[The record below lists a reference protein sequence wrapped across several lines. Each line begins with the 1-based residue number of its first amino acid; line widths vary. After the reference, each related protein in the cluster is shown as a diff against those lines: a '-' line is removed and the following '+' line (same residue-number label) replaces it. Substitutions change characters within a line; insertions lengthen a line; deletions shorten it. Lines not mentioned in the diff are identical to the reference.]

1 MLIRNK
7 LILRFMALVI
17 TIQLCLTAFIYYYSA
32 QAREL
37 RFYHRLEAKAEQ
49 TAHLLIHRLNL
60 EPEVLQSFRKKDL
73 LTMHNERISIY
84 DPQRRLVF
92 HLAQVPQDAGIPT
105 QDTAYFNQITRKKPA
120 RFQRGKVET
129 LGMLYR
135 HQGKPYLIFVAG
147 RDQFGGREFDTL
159 RSILLGGNL
168 GALVLIIGAAWYFA
182 DRSLRP
188 LSRMVTE
195 VKGIT
200 ASNLRK
206 RVDEGNRRDEI
217 AHLAMTFNEM
227 LSGLEQS
234 FEAQKSFLSH
244 ASHELRTPLANVL
257 GTLETASAYD
267 TELPAAK
274 RSIDSAVEEIQRIID
289 LTNGLLALAKAD
301 DTSFRRTPVQ
311 LDDVVLQA
319 VDSCS
324 ARYPGRTVQVE
335 FGTWPETVEAVFSV
349 PGNAQLLQT
358 AVLNLL
364 DNACKYSTQTVTV
377 ALGYETPRQILLTIT
392 DTGSGLAAD
401 ELMRVVEPLYRGA
414 NGRDKPGYGLGLA
427 ITQKIVQVHAGQLQI
442 ASEVGKGTRVL
453 VRLPAL

>member
-1 MLIRNK
+1 MLVRNK
-7 LILRFMALVI
+7 LILRFMALVV

-49 TAHLLIHRLNL
+49 TANLLIHRLD
-60 EPEVLQSFRKKDL
+60 LQPDMLRSLRKKDL

-92 HLAQVPQDAGIPT
+92 HIAQEKKDAGTPT
-105 QDTAYFNQITRKKPA
+105 QDTAYFDQITRKKPA
-120 RFQRGKVET
+120 RFQRGDIET

-135 HQGKPYLIFVAG
+135 HHGQPYLIFVAG
-147 RDQFGGREFDTL
+147 RDQFGGKEFETL

-182 DRSLRP
+182 NRSLQP
-188 LSRMVTE
+188 LSRMVAE

-200 ASNLRK
+200 ATNLRQ
-206 RVDEGNRRDEI
+206 RVNEGNRQDEI
-217 AHLAMTFNEM
+217 AQLAMTFNEM
-227 LSGLEQS
+227 LSGLEQA

-257 GTLETASAYD
+257 GTLETSSAYD
-267 TELPAAK
+267 TELAASK

-319 VDSCS
+319 VDECS

-335 FGTWPETVEAVFSV
+335 FGTWPESVEEVFMV
-349 PGNAQLLQT
+349 RGNAQLLQT

-364 DNACKYSTQTVTV
+364 DNACKYSTQAVTV
-377 ALGYETPRQILLTIT
+377 GLGYETAHHILLTIT
-392 DTGSGLAAD
+392 DTGLGLPAE
-401 ELMRVVEPLYRGA
+401 ELARIQEPLYRGT

-427 ITQKIVQVHAGQLQI
+427 ITLKIIQVHAGQLQI
-442 ASEVGKGTRVL
+442 DSEVGKGTQVS
-453 VRLPAL
+453 VRLPAA

>member
-17 TIQLCLTAFIYYYSA
+17 AIQLCLTGFIYYYSA

-37 RFYHRLEAKAEQ
+37 RFYHRLEGKAEQ
-49 TAHLLIHRLNL
+49 TANLLIHRLDL
-60 EPEVLQSFRKKDL
+60 DPDVLRSFRKKDL

-92 HLAQVPQDAGIPT
+92 HLAQEDEPASARDAE
-105 QDTAYFNQITRKKPA
+105 YFDRITRKKPA
-120 RFQRGKVET
+120 RFREGKVET
-129 LGMLYR
+129 LGIVYR
-135 HQGKPYLIFVAG
+135 HHKQSYLVFVAG
-147 RDQFGGREFDTL
+147 RDQFGGKEFDTL
-159 RSILLGGNL
+159 TSILLWGNF
-168 GALVLIIGAAWYFA
+168 GALLLIIGAAWVFA

-188 LSRMVTE
+188 LQRMVAE

-200 ASNLRK
+200 ASNLKR

-217 AHLAMTFNEM
+217 AQLAMTFNQM
-227 LSGLEQS
+227 LSGLEQA
-234 FEAQKSFLSH
+234 FENQKSFVAH

-267 TELPAAK
+267 TELPTAK
-274 RSIDSAVEEIQRIID
+274 RSIDSAVEEIQKIID
-289 LTNGLLALAKAD
+289 LTNGLLVLAKAD
-301 DTSFRRTPVQ
+301 DTSFRRAHVS

-319 VDSCS
+319 VATCR

-335 FGTWPETVEAVFSV
+335 FGTWPESVEDVFGV
-349 PGNAQLLQT
+349 LGNAQLLET

-364 DNACKYSTQTVTV
+364 DNACKYSDQAVSVT
-377 ALGYETPRQILLTIT
+377 LGYEARPTILLTIA
-392 DTGSGLAAD
+392 DTGPGLSAQ
-401 ELMRVVEPLYRGA
+401 EVSRMLEPLYRGE

-427 ITQKIVQVHAGQLQI
+427 ITHKIIQVHAGQLTI
-442 ASEVGKGTRVL
+442 TSEPGRGTRAA

>member
-17 TIQLCLTAFIYYYSA
+17 AIQLCLTAFIYYYSA
-32 QAREL
+32 RAREL

-49 TAHLLIHRLNL
+49 TASLLIRRLNL
-60 EPEVLQSFRKKDL
+60 RPQVVRSFRKKDL

-84 DPQRRLVF
+84 DPQRQLVF
-92 HLAQVPQDAGIPT
+92 HIAEEKEDEGVPL
-105 QDTAYFNQITRKKPA
+105 QDTAYFDQITRKKPA
-120 RFQRGKVET
+120 RFQKGKVET

-135 HQGKPYLIFVAG
+135 AHAQSYLIFVAG
-147 RDQFGGREFDTL
+147 RDQFGRREFDTL

-182 DRSLRP
+182 DRSLKP
-188 LSRMVTE
+188 LSRMVAE

-200 ASNLRK
+200 ATNLRQ
-206 RVDEGNRRDEI
+206 RVNEGNRRDEI
-217 AHLAMTFNEM
+217 AQLAMTFNEM
-227 LSGLEQS
+227 LGGLEQA

-274 RSIDSAVEEIQRIID
+274 QSIDSAVEEIQKIID

-301 DTSFRRTPVQ
+301 DASFRRAQAP
-311 LDDVVLQA
+311 LDDIVLQA
-319 VDSCS
+319 VDACS

-335 FGTWPETVEAVFSV
+335 FGAWPESVDVVFGV
-349 PGNAQLLQT
+349 RGNAQLLHT

-364 DNACKYSTQTVTV
+364 DNACKYSEQAVRV
-377 ALGYETPRQILLTIT
+377 MLGYETPQVVQLTVT
-392 DTGSGLAAD
+392 DTGPGLPAHEVA
-401 ELMRVVEPLYRGA
+401 RVLEPLYRGE

-427 ITQKIVQVHAGQLQI
+427 ITHKIVQVHGGQLSI
-442 ASEVGKGTRVL
+442 DSEQGKGTRVM